1 MKNKV
6 YIYSLILS
14 VCFHLTL
21 EGQLKVEYLAGA
33 TVSFNT
39 ATITNKVL
47 DYTELENSQYT
58 HYALVMPTL
67 GFGLGHQ
74 MRKVNISMGI
84 QFKVLGS
91 SKPKDFRGYESG
103 LPKMNMYGFLSIP
116 LEIRYSINDKWS
128 VFGQGVFYHTI
139 AKNTNHANLNVQ
151 NIKGV
156 WEESFSFDGAYRD
169 QNIGIGLGLQRQ
181 INKLWGIRISY
192 EQILYSFTN
201 NIGGSFNIDQKLINR
216 HVTIGAHFKI

>member
-1 MKNKV
+1 MKNKI
-6 YIYSLILS
+6 YISVFILS
-14 VCFHLTL
+14 ISCLLTL
-21 EGQLKVEYLAGA
+21 DAQLRVEYLACA

-39 ATITNKVL
+39 EIITNNIPE
-47 DYTELENSQYT
+47 YTLVENRNAT
-58 HYALVMPTL
+58 HYALVMPSL
-67 GFGLGHQ
+67 GFGLGYQ
-74 MRKVNISMGI
+74 MGRMDVTIGI

-91 SKPKDFRGYESG
+91 SKIKNFMGYETGES
-103 LPKMNMYGFLSIP
+103 KMRLYGFLCVP
-116 LEIRYSINDKWS
+116 LELRYSFNDKWS
-128 VFGQGVFYHTI
+128 ILGQGVFYHTI
-139 AKNTNHANLNVQ
+139 AKNSNHANLNVQ

-201 NIGGSFNIDQKLINR
+201 NIGGGFNIDQKLINR
-216 HVTIGAHFKI
+216 HVTIGAHFRI